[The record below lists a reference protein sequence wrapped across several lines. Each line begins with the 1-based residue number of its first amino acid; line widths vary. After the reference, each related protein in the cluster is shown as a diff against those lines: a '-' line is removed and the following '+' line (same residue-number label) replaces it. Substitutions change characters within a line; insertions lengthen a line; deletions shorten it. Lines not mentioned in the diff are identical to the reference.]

1 MSGSSSIKNEL
12 GPDYHGYYKH
22 HFLELFPQNGGH
34 VSPPFASDLEPLLG
48 YRTGQAETVIT
59 PKNGETDKS
68 YHPPVSF
75 FARVIGEEL
84 SEYKKERLK
93 AILHQTVVCLNQ
105 EADEIFGH
113 ILATL
118 QISSDLQA
126 KEQLPCNSTF
136 FIKETSELLG
146 SKKRKSSSSPDKC
159 DSFSNAL
166 NFNSQVVKKIY
177 AEMKAIQGDGKVSLE
192 AVQKFSH
199 KIDEK
204 LCQLEQNVEEY
215 LDMVVSK
222 CRPMTLAEKR
232 QLSRKIQKLPGKA
245 LDHVVEILQCNNSSR
260 SSLADTISVNL
271 EELDDVILWRLY
283 YFVQSVVKAN
293 EL

>member
-12 GPDYHGYYKH
+12 EPDFHGYYKH

-34 VSPPFASDLEPLLG
+34 VSPPFESDLDPLLG
-48 YRTGQAETVIT
+48 YQTGEAETVIT
-59 PKNGETDKS
+59 PKNCETDKS
-68 YHPPVSF
+68 YHPPISF

-84 SEYKKERLK
+84 SEYKKETLK

-105 EADEIFGH
+105 EADEIFRH

-159 DSFSNAL
+159 ESFSNTL
-166 NFNSQVVKKIY
+166 NFNSQVVK
-177 AEMKAIQGDGKVSLE
+177 
-192 AVQKFSH
+192 
-199 KIDEK
+199 K

-222 CRPMTLAEKR
+222 CRPMTLAEKQ
-232 QLSRKIQKLPGKA
+232 QLGRKIQKLPEKA
-245 LDHVVEILQCNNSSR
+245 LDRVVEVLQCSNSSR
-260 SSLADTISVNL
+260 SSPADTISVNL

-283 YFVQSVVKAN
+283 YVVQSVAKAN

>member
-105 EADEIFGH
+105 EADEVH
-113 ILATL
+113 L
-118 QISSDLQA
+118 
-126 KEQLPCNSTF
+126 
-136 FIKETSELLG
+136 
-146 SKKRKSSSSPDKC
+146 
-159 DSFSNAL
+159 
-166 NFNSQVVKKIY
+166 
-177 AEMKAIQGDGKVSLE
+177 
-192 AVQKFSH
+192 H
-199 KIDEK
+199 
-204 LCQLEQNVEEY
+204 
-215 LDMVVSK
+215 
-222 CRPMTLAEKR
+222 
-232 QLSRKIQKLPGKA
+232 
-245 LDHVVEILQCNNSSR
+245 
-260 SSLADTISVNL
+260 
-271 EELDDVILWRLY
+271 
-283 YFVQSVVKAN
+283 
-293 EL
+293 